1 MFKDIFKVSVFLGC
15 LSFVLWQCHQAFEKF
30 GQKPRSTSMGIDY
43 SKNWALP
50 KIVFCPA
57 IKTGI
62 LESCGLTEYDFK
74 SIFKVLYWFSNFSDH
89 FMSTMGN
96 GLEREIWTVLT
107 PKNSLKMSFKNP
119 LNSFTQSGSKPL
131 VLRNSSS
138 PSQMILLIHYGILWI
153 LCMIP

>member
-1 MFKDIFKVSVFLGC
+1 MNLMFKDIFKVSVFLGC

-74 SIFKVLYWFSNFSDH
+74 SIFKVLYLLSDFSDH

-96 GLEREIWTVLT
+96 GLEREI
-107 PKNSLKMSFKNP
+107 
-119 LNSFTQSGSKPL
+119 
-131 VLRNSSS
+131 
-138 PSQMILLIHYGILWI
+138 
-153 LCMIP
+153 